1 MKTGIVFE
9 GGAFRTIFSCGV
21 MDALV
26 ENDIMPDYM
35 IGVSAGAAY
44 GVSMASKQPRRNLD
58 VLMKYR
64 NDKRYLGL
72 SNMIDKDNKSIYGL
86 EFSYETIPNELN
98 LFDYDAFKQYKGDFY
113 CVVTNLLTGQPEYMK
128 YTGDDRTNTVL
139 KATCAL
145 PMLFPPIIINDV
157 PYMDGGLSDSIPY
170 LKAIEDGCDRIIV
183 VLTRQSGYTKT
194 TSRSTKAIAYSYR
207 NQYPKLTETM
217 LTRAS
222 RYNESLKGLDQY
234 VKKGRIITI
243 QPTTSKGFSRLEKDK
258 NKILSM
264 YNDGYNQ
271 CYELLD
277 TIKEF
282 YGII

>member
-98 LFDYDAFKQYKGDFY
+98 LFDYDAFKQYNGDFY

-128 YTGDDRTNTVL
+128 YTGEDR
-139 KATCAL
+139 K
-145 PMLFPPIIINDV
+145 
-157 PYMDGGLSDSIPY
+157 S
-170 LKAIEDGCDRIIV
+170 V
-183 VLTRQSGYTKT
+183 V
-194 TSRSTKAIAYSYR
+194 
-207 NQYPKLTETM
+207 
-217 LTRAS
+217 
-222 RYNESLKGLDQY
+222 
-234 VKKGRIITI
+234 
-243 QPTTSKGFSRLEKDK
+243 
-258 NKILSM
+258 
-264 YNDGYNQ
+264 
-271 CYELLD
+271 
-277 TIKEF
+277 
-282 YGII
+282 